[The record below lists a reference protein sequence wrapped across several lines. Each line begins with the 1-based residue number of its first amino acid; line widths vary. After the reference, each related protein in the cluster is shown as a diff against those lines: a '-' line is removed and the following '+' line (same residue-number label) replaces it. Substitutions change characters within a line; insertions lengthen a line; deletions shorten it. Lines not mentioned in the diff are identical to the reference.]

1 MVCAGG
7 VKGEDSCQVR
17 TKMVSQ
23 VLYREGECTTVDFQS
38 HYNKTK
44 ISEMDISSIYLKRRK
59 F

>member
-23 VLYREGECTTVDFQS
+23 VLYREGECTTVDFKVTIIKQR
-38 HYNKTK
+38 
-44 ISEMDISSIYLKRRK
+44 YLKWI
-59 F
+59 FQAFI

>member
-23 VLYREGECTTVDFQS
+23 VLHIDGECTTLFVNDGGF
-38 HYNKTK
+38 
-44 ISEMDISSIYLKRRK
+44 LK
-59 F
+59 